1 MTWPAQNLD
10 WVKMFDFRRAT
21 VFCLRYCLLKH
32 KMTRYSKNL
41 GGALARW
48 LHVCT
53 CGLYNIILCVNT
65 YVFYSTLGPYFVDT
79 NLFIRSFIYNEIKTF
94 GLPKVSNASFAFNTF
109 VLIPVQEMIYLRAIQ
124 KITTM
129 NVSVSGTIDQ
139 KT

>member
-1 MTWPAQNLD
+1 
-10 WVKMFDFRRAT
+10 
-21 VFCLRYCLLKH
+21 
-32 KMTRYSKNL
+32 
-41 GGALARW
+41 
-48 LHVCT
+48 
-53 CGLYNIILCVNT
+53 
-65 YVFYSTLGPYFVDT
+65 LGPYFVDT